1 MAKLSESD
9 ALSNEYMTTNEVCK
23 LLRIVPRTLQ
33 RWRKAGK
40 VNGVQAGRFWL
51 YRTDEIRELLDGG
64 K

>member
-1 MAKLSESD
+1 MPKLSESD
-9 ALSNEYMTTNEVCK
+9 ALSNEYMTTNEVCR

-51 YRTDEIRELLDGG
+51 YRSDEIRAMLEPD